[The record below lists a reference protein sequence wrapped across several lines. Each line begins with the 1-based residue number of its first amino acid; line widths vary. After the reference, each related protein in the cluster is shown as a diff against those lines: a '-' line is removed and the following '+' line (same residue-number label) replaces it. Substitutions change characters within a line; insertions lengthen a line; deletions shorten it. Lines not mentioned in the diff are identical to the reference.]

1 VGLLSSKPKS
11 ARPVRSVKP
20 RVYLSKTDRKA
31 INTLRPIERTA
42 AYFIAGYAAIAITIV
57 VGASKLG
64 FTGTNLWRLPLG
76 IAICAAVAV
85 LAWKTNRWLTGI
97 GAILIVYGLPWS
109 AYWLFA
115 FPALGFFAWLN
126 IRLYKDQ
133 RVKMDEKA
141 AAGDYGISPR
151 DVPRGRAKAAKE
163 EKATTDA
170 SGKPLAPASK
180 RYTPPKVAKKK

>member
-1 VGLLSSKPKS
+1 MKARS
-11 ARPVRSVKP
+11 ARTVKP
-20 RVYLSKTDRKA
+20 RVYLSKADRKV
-31 INTLRPIERTA
+31 INALKPIERTA
-42 AYFIAGYAAIAITIV
+42 AYLVAGYASVAITIV
-57 VGASKLG
+57 VAASKLG
-64 FTGTNLWRLPLG
+64 FSGNNVWRLPLG
-76 IAICAAVAV
+76 LAICAAVAA

-115 FPALGFFAWLN
+115 FPALAFFAWLN

-133 RVKMDEKA
+133 RKRMDEKA
-141 AAGDYGISPR
+141 AEGDYGISPR
-151 DVPRGRAKAAKE
+151 DMPRGKAKA

-170 SGKPLAPASK
+170 SGRPLAAASK